1 MAGRADADPILMI
14 AGPTASGKT
23 ALAIEEALRVGGEV
37 ISADSRQV
45 YRGLDIGT
53 AKPALEERG
62 GVPHHFIDELDP
74 DEPFSAGAFARAA
87 EDRIAD
93 VLARGRVPI
102 VAGGSTLYLRA
113 LRDGLASIP
122 ATDPA
127 VRARLNADLERG
139 GLPALLARL
148 RNVDPET
155 AARVDARNPAR
166 VVRALEVHESTGVP
180 LSHFHAHPP
189 APPRFAYRVVL
200 LDPPRDVLYARID
213 ARVEVMMEAGL
224 MEEVRGLLETGVSP
238 DLAPL
243 RTIGYAEVI
252 AHLGGAYGL
261 GETVSLIQRNTRR
274 YAKRQRTYFQKLF
287 VDLQ

>member
-148 RNVDPET
+148 RGVDPET

-166 VVRALEVHESTGVP
+166 IVRALEVHESTGVP

-189 APPRFAYRVVL
+189 APPRFAYRVML

-274 YAKRQRTYFQKLF
+274 YAKRQRTYFQKF
-287 VDLQ
+287 VVDLQ